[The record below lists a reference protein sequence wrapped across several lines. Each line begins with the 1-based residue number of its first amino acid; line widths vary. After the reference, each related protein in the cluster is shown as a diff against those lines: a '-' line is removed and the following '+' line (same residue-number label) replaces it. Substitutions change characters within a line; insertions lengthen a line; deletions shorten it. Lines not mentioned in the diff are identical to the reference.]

1 MADKRAAQEGPAP
14 PAARPPRPSTRPDGP
29 RSAAKYDARRQ
40 QVIDVAAR
48 VFAEKGY
55 HATSIDDLVA
65 ATGLQRGGL
74 YHYMHGKADLLL
86 AIHERFIDPLLATAR
101 DIVAAE
107 APAEETLRRL
117 AHALMQDIA
126 NYRDQVTVFLHEW
139 RVLRGTPGWDRVH
152 EARREFE
159 DIVGSVLERG
169 EREGTFAVSELR
181 LTSYAFLGMFN
192 YAYTWFDPDG
202 ERSADEIA
210 ERFVG
215 IFLDGV
221 AHHRPDS

>member
-1 MADKRAAQEGPAP
+1 MSAKRGSRGEATPSTIKRRATRRPDNP
-14 PAARPPRPSTRPDGP
+14 KSAAR
-29 RSAAKYDARRQ
+29 YDAKRQ
-40 QVIDVAAR
+40 EVIDVAAR
-48 VFAEKGY
+48 VFAEQGY

-74 YHYMHGKADLLL
+74 YYYIDGKQELLL
-86 AIHERFIDPLLATAR
+86 AIHERFIEPLLAGAR
-101 DIVAAE
+101 EIVAE
-107 APAEETLRRL
+107 GLPVDETLRRL
-117 AHALMQDIA
+117 ALALMQDIA

-139 RVLRGTPGWDRVH
+139 RVLRTTPEWQHVH

-159 DIVGSVLERG
+159 AVVESVLARG
-169 EREGTFAVSELR
+169 EREGLFAVAELR
-181 LTSYAFLGMFN
+181 LTTFAFLGMFN

-202 ERSADEIA
+202 ARTPEEIA

-221 AHHRPDS
+221 TKRDA